1 MIMSHV
7 PSDCF
12 LRLLPG
18 TPALSGDVR
27 VLRLEEKH
35 FGIFSGLKQKLEWV
49 GQAVQVLKAARRKG
63 VRNILQ
69 TRRRA
74 EALDTE

>member
-35 FGIFSGLKQKLEWV
+35 FGIFSGLKQKLEW
-49 GQAVQVLKAARRKG
+49 AVQVLKAARRKG
-63 VRNILQ
+63 VQNIL
-69 TRRRA
+69 A
-74 EALDTE
+74 NEVEG